1 MSRRNQVEMLILH
14 ISCNQKVKTG
24 DELRQGNWNVE
35 HLLIDMIPTSHG
47 TSGQQGFDVASKA
60 A

>member
-1 MSRRNQVEMLILH
+1 MEMLILH